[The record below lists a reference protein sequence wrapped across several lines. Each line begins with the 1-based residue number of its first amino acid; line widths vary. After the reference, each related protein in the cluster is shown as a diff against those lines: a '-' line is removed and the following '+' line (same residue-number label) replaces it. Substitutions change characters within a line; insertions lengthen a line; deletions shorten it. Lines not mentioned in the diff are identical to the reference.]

1 MTTHVTLEDALS
13 NVDLLEELP
22 LPDQQPCIEP
32 PPSSIMYQAN
42 FDTNFEDRNA
52 FVTGIARYIEQ
63 ATVHSSMNE
72 MLEEGHE
79 YAVMLYTWR
88 SCSRAIPQVKC
99 NEQPNRVEI
108 YEKTVEVL
116 EPEVTKLM
124 KFMYFQRKAIERFCS
139 EVKRLCHAE
148 RRKDFVSEA
157 YLLTL
162 GKFINMFAVLDE
174 LKNMKCSVKNDH
186 SAYKRAA
193 QFLRKMADPQ
203 SIQESQNLSM
213 FLANHNRI
221 TQCLHQQLEVI
232 PGYEEL
238 LADIVNICVD
248 YYENKMY
255 LTPSEKHM
263 LLKVMGF
270 GLYLMDGNVS
280 NIYKLDAKKRI
291 NLSKIDKFFKLQVV
305 PLFGDMQIE
314 LSRYIETSAHYEENK
329 SKWTCT
335 QSSISPQYNLC
346 EQMVQIREDHIR
358 FISELARYSN
368 SEVVTGSG
376 LDSQKSD
383 EEYRELFDLALRG
396 LQLLSKWSTHVMEVY
411 SWKLVHP
418 TDKFC
423 NKDCPGT
430 AEEYERAT
438 RYNYTSEEKFALVEV
453 IAMIKGLQ
461 VLMGRMESVF
471 NQAIRNTIYAA
482 LQDFA
487 QMTLREPLRQAVR
500 KKKNV
505 LISVL
510 QAIRKTVCD
519 WEGAREPPNDP
530 CLRGEKDPKGGFDI
544 KVPRRAVGPSS
555 TQLYMVRTMLESLIA
570 DKSGS
575 KKTLRSSLD
584 GPIVVAIEDFHKQ
597 SFFFTHLLNFSEALQ
612 QCCDLSQ
619 LWFREFF
626 LELTMGR
633 RIQFPIEMSMPWIL
647 TDHILETKEPSMMEY
662 VLYPLDL
669 YNDSGYY
676 ALTKFKKQFLYDEIE
691 AEVNLCFDQFV
702 YKLADQIF
710 AYYKAMAGSV
720 LLDKRFRAECKN
732 YGVIIPYPPSNRY
745 ETLLKQRHVQLLGR
759 SIDLNRLI
767 TQRISAAMYKS
778 LDHAI
783 SRFES
788 EDLTSIVELEWLL
801 EINRLTHRLLS
812 KHMTLD
818 SFDAMFREANHN
830 VSAPYGRITLHVF
843 WELNF
848 DFLPNYCYNGSTN
861 RFVRTAIPFTQEPQR
876 DKPANVQPY
885 YLYGSKPLN
894 IAYSH
899 IYSSYRNFVGPPHFK
914 TICRL
919 LGYQGIAVVME
930 ELLKIVKSLLQ
941 GTILQ
946 YVKTLIEVMPKICRL
961 PRHEYGSPGI
971 LEFFHHQLKDIIEYA
986 ELKTDVFQSLRE
998 VGNAIL
1004 FCLLIEQAL
1013 SQEEVCDLLH
1023 AAPFQNILPRVY
1035 IKEGERLEV
1044 RMKRLEAKYAPLHLV
1059 PLIERLGTPQQIAI
1073 AREGDLL
1080 TKERLCCGLSMFEV
1094 ILTRIRSFLQDGV
1107 WRGPPPT
1114 NGVMHVD
1121 ECMEFHR
1128 LWSAMQFV
1136 YCIPVG
1142 THEFTAEQCFGD
1154 GLNWAGCAIIV
1165 LLGQQR
1171 RFDLFD
1177 FCYHLLKV
1185 QRQDGKDEIIKNVP
1199 LKKMADRIRK
1209 YQILNNEIFAI
1220 LNKYMKAVETDS
1232 STVEHVRCFQPPI
1245 HQSLATTC
1253 CAPPP
1258 GAYEIKPGDLRG
1270 AASFDK
1276 SDRFRHVKAAAL
1288 PPPSP
1293 SRNALM
1299 SPVRRTLS
1307 VDGLVEGSSVKK
1319 EKNIMTTEKRQQKLL
1334 EKEIRSLLHQRGEQD
1349 RRLLA
1354 LEEELKKVEAKLLA
1368 AVREKTGL
1376 TANIT
1381 TLDRQR
1387 AELKKVNEF
1396 LKNKVS
1402 ADTTKKRIN
1411 SLTMELME
1419 ARNTLDVKNKELSV
1433 LQINTEGQMKVLETD
1448 LQAARVTVAAL
1459 KDRNKDLEDLHQVT
1473 KTQNEELENEN
1484 TRLHAVIRELKEEIK
1499 VLQGY
1504 LDTAN
1509 DQIQDLRLKL
1519 QEKTQEN
1526 TVASSQV
1533 EKVKQL
1539 ETELEQRTSELEIT
1553 QEVLRQKEEEA
1564 QKFQQE
1570 LQVSKDAL
1578 VEVEKRLEDQELE
1591 LKSSQKL
1598 VGDMEEQMK
1607 AANQEVQDSQAT
1619 VRQQEAE
1626 LARLREVLRRTE
1638 KELDERVAHLEQR
1651 YLFAEEERSK
1661 TQEQGLRRVE
1671 ELKMELALLRE
1682 AKREEEKI
1690 QIQLKQ
1696 EHSTLSEELM
1706 KEKALVDSL
1715 SVLVEQEREESEE
1728 RLGQLREEMEEV
1740 LGELTMLEEQEQGR
1754 QEACQRLQEANNEL
1768 EGQLSA
1774 TRALLESKNNDVAAL
1789 KEEHLAD
1796 TRKLQEAHTSSLSKM
1811 ADIVSELESAK
1822 EALKGADERQKALEA
1837 EVERVTQQMKEEMD
1851 KVVQQKEEEINKVRE
1866 GLEEHQERQL
1876 AEAKAREENSRML
1889 LEVQTH
1895 LALKDEEMKATEA
1908 VIIRLQQ
1915 ELQQQT
1921 KEREETLGQLEE
1933 QRELKDESRL
1943 ALEKQL
1949 NMAEQDK
1956 NRLQSRLD
1964 EVEQEGL
1971 SFQAQLDLMEERTQ
1985 ALQHELEEQRQ
1996 DRRALQEQVEVLA
2009 QEKVTMQWEL
2019 EEQRQELQRQ
2029 ITEAREESSPR
2040 SETKHWRK
2048 QYEELFA
2055 KVKPFQEQLNAF
2067 AAERNALLNENGAN
2081 QEELNKLSDAY
2092 ARLLGHQNQ
2101 KQKIKHVMKLKD
2113 ENISLKQEVAKLR
2126 SQVSR
2131 QKSDL
2136 EQLNSKLPGA
2146 PRR

>member
-124 KFMYFQRKAIERFCS
+124 KFMYFQRKAIERFCG

-383 EEYRELFDLALRG
+383 EEYRELFDLSLRG

-941 GTILQ
+941 GTVLQ

-1142 THEFTAEQCFGD
+1142 AHEYTAEQCFGD
-1154 GLNWAGCAIIV
+1154 GLNWAGCAVIV

-1253 CAPPP
+1253 
-1258 GAYEIKPGDLRG
+1258 
-1270 AASFDK
+1270 
-1276 SDRFRHVKAAAL
+1276 
-1288 PPPSP
+1288 
-1293 SRNALM
+1293 
-1299 SPVRRTLS
+1299 
-1307 VDGLVEGSSVKK
+1307 
-1319 EKNIMTTEKRQQKLL
+1319 
-1334 EKEIRSLLHQRGEQD
+1334 
-1349 RRLLA
+1349 
-1354 LEEELKKVEAKLLA
+1354 
-1368 AVREKTGL
+1368 
-1376 TANIT
+1376 
-1381 TLDRQR
+1381 
-1387 AELKKVNEF
+1387 
-1396 LKNKVS
+1396 
-1402 ADTTKKRIN
+1402 
-1411 SLTMELME
+1411 
-1419 ARNTLDVKNKELSV
+1419 
-1433 LQINTEGQMKVLETD
+1433 
-1448 LQAARVTVAAL
+1448 
-1459 KDRNKDLEDLHQVT
+1459 
-1473 KTQNEELENEN
+1473 
-1484 TRLHAVIRELKEEIK
+1484 
-1499 VLQGY
+1499 
-1504 LDTAN
+1504 
-1509 DQIQDLRLKL
+1509 
-1519 QEKTQEN
+1519 
-1526 TVASSQV
+1526 
-1533 EKVKQL
+1533 
-1539 ETELEQRTSELEIT
+1539 
-1553 QEVLRQKEEEA
+1553 
-1564 QKFQQE
+1564 
-1570 LQVSKDAL
+1570 
-1578 VEVEKRLEDQELE
+1578 
-1591 LKSSQKL
+1591 
-1598 VGDMEEQMK
+1598 
-1607 AANQEVQDSQAT
+1607 
-1619 VRQQEAE
+1619 
-1626 LARLREVLRRTE
+1626 
-1638 KELDERVAHLEQR
+1638 
-1651 YLFAEEERSK
+1651 
-1661 TQEQGLRRVE
+1661 
-1671 ELKMELALLRE
+1671 
-1682 AKREEEKI
+1682 
-1690 QIQLKQ
+1690 
-1696 EHSTLSEELM
+1696 
-1706 KEKALVDSL
+1706 
-1715 SVLVEQEREESEE
+1715 
-1728 RLGQLREEMEEV
+1728 
-1740 LGELTMLEEQEQGR
+1740 
-1754 QEACQRLQEANNEL
+1754 
-1768 EGQLSA
+1768 
-1774 TRALLESKNNDVAAL
+1774 
-1789 KEEHLAD
+1789 
-1796 TRKLQEAHTSSLSKM
+1796 
-1811 ADIVSELESAK
+1811 
-1822 EALKGADERQKALEA
+1822 
-1837 EVERVTQQMKEEMD
+1837 
-1851 KVVQQKEEEINKVRE
+1851 
-1866 GLEEHQERQL
+1866 
-1876 AEAKAREENSRML
+1876 
-1889 LEVQTH
+1889 
-1895 LALKDEEMKATEA
+1895 
-1908 VIIRLQQ
+1908 
-1915 ELQQQT
+1915 
-1921 KEREETLGQLEE
+1921 
-1933 QRELKDESRL
+1933 
-1943 ALEKQL
+1943 
-1949 NMAEQDK
+1949 
-1956 NRLQSRLD
+1956 
-1964 EVEQEGL
+1964 
-1971 SFQAQLDLMEERTQ
+1971 
-1985 ALQHELEEQRQ
+1985 
-1996 DRRALQEQVEVLA
+1996 
-2009 QEKVTMQWEL
+2009 
-2019 EEQRQELQRQ
+2019 
-2029 ITEAREESSPR
+2029 
-2040 SETKHWRK
+2040 
-2048 QYEELFA
+2048 
-2055 KVKPFQEQLNAF
+2055 
-2067 AAERNALLNENGAN
+2067 
-2081 QEELNKLSDAY
+2081 
-2092 ARLLGHQNQ
+2092 
-2101 KQKIKHVMKLKD
+2101 
-2113 ENISLKQEVAKLR
+2113 
-2126 SQVSR
+2126 
-2131 QKSDL
+2131 
-2136 EQLNSKLPGA
+2136 
-2146 PRR
+2146 

>member
-291 NLSKIDKFFKLQVV
+291 NLSKIDKFFKQLQVV

-314 LSRYIETSAHYEENK
+314 LARYIKTSAHYEENK

-335 QSSISPQYNLC
+335 QSSISPQYNIC
-346 EQMVQIREDHIR
+346 EQMVQIRDDHIR

-396 LQLLSKWSTHVMEVY
+396 LQLLSKWSAHVMEVY

-438 RYNYTSEEKFALVEV
+438 RYNYTSEEKFAFVEV

-487 QMTLREPLRQAVR
+487 QVTLREPLRQAVR

-510 QAIRKTVCD
+510 QAIRKTICD
-519 WEGAREPPNDP
+519 WEGGREPPNDP

-555 TQLYMVRTMLESLIA
+555 TQACQWSPRALFHPTGGTQGRRGCRSLLYMVRTMLESLIA

-584 GPIVVAIEDFHKQ
+584 GPIVLAIEDFHKQ
-597 SFFFTHLLNFSEALQ
+597 SFFFTHLLNISEALQ

-669 YNDSGYY
+669 YNDSAYY

-778 LDHAI
+778 LDQAI

-801 EINRLTHRLLS
+801 EINRLTHRLLC

-1013 SQEEVCDLLH
+1013 VSPDPEGIGMSLGWKGCQHQPDIEAP
-1023 AAPFQNILPRVY
+1023 AASICNIFPYSKHYSHFPESRRAVPHTPSHFWNADTSSGPLRVFPSLVALCALNLIFCSVTPFA
-1035 IKEGERLEV
+1035 EGERLEV

-1059 PLIERLGTPQQIAI
+1059 PLIERLGTPQVPTLYNEWA
-1073 AREGDLL
+1073 ASTDF
-1080 TKERLCCGLSMFEV
+1080 TKNKLEKESIMSLPLS
-1094 ILTRIRSFLQDGV
+1094 LSSSPTSQLQPLSLPAP
-1107 WRGPPPT
+1107 R
-1114 NGVMHVD
+1114 
-1121 ECMEFHR
+1121 
-1128 LWSAMQFV
+1128 
-1136 YCIPVG
+1136 
-1142 THEFTAEQCFGD
+1142 QCFGD
-1154 GLNWAGCAIIV
+1154 GLNWAGCSIIV

-1209 YQILNNEIFAI
+1209 YQILNNEVFAI
-1220 LNKYMKAVETDS
+1220 LNKYMKSVETDS

-1253 CAPPP
+1253 
-1258 GAYEIKPGDLRG
+1258 
-1270 AASFDK
+1270 
-1276 SDRFRHVKAAAL
+1276 
-1288 PPPSP
+1288 
-1293 SRNALM
+1293 
-1299 SPVRRTLS
+1299 
-1307 VDGLVEGSSVKK
+1307 
-1319 EKNIMTTEKRQQKLL
+1319 
-1334 EKEIRSLLHQRGEQD
+1334 
-1349 RRLLA
+1349 
-1354 LEEELKKVEAKLLA
+1354 
-1368 AVREKTGL
+1368 
-1376 TANIT
+1376 
-1381 TLDRQR
+1381 
-1387 AELKKVNEF
+1387 
-1396 LKNKVS
+1396 
-1402 ADTTKKRIN
+1402 
-1411 SLTMELME
+1411 
-1419 ARNTLDVKNKELSV
+1419 
-1433 LQINTEGQMKVLETD
+1433 
-1448 LQAARVTVAAL
+1448 
-1459 KDRNKDLEDLHQVT
+1459 
-1473 KTQNEELENEN
+1473 
-1484 TRLHAVIRELKEEIK
+1484 
-1499 VLQGY
+1499 
-1504 LDTAN
+1504 
-1509 DQIQDLRLKL
+1509 
-1519 QEKTQEN
+1519 
-1526 TVASSQV
+1526 
-1533 EKVKQL
+1533 
-1539 ETELEQRTSELEIT
+1539 
-1553 QEVLRQKEEEA
+1553 
-1564 QKFQQE
+1564 
-1570 LQVSKDAL
+1570 
-1578 VEVEKRLEDQELE
+1578 
-1591 LKSSQKL
+1591 
-1598 VGDMEEQMK
+1598 
-1607 AANQEVQDSQAT
+1607 
-1619 VRQQEAE
+1619 
-1626 LARLREVLRRTE
+1626 
-1638 KELDERVAHLEQR
+1638 
-1651 YLFAEEERSK
+1651 
-1661 TQEQGLRRVE
+1661 
-1671 ELKMELALLRE
+1671 
-1682 AKREEEKI
+1682 
-1690 QIQLKQ
+1690 
-1696 EHSTLSEELM
+1696 
-1706 KEKALVDSL
+1706 
-1715 SVLVEQEREESEE
+1715 
-1728 RLGQLREEMEEV
+1728 
-1740 LGELTMLEEQEQGR
+1740 
-1754 QEACQRLQEANNEL
+1754 
-1768 EGQLSA
+1768 
-1774 TRALLESKNNDVAAL
+1774 
-1789 KEEHLAD
+1789 
-1796 TRKLQEAHTSSLSKM
+1796 
-1811 ADIVSELESAK
+1811 
-1822 EALKGADERQKALEA
+1822 
-1837 EVERVTQQMKEEMD
+1837 
-1851 KVVQQKEEEINKVRE
+1851 
-1866 GLEEHQERQL
+1866 
-1876 AEAKAREENSRML
+1876 
-1889 LEVQTH
+1889 
-1895 LALKDEEMKATEA
+1895 
-1908 VIIRLQQ
+1908 
-1915 ELQQQT
+1915 
-1921 KEREETLGQLEE
+1921 
-1933 QRELKDESRL
+1933 
-1943 ALEKQL
+1943 
-1949 NMAEQDK
+1949 
-1956 NRLQSRLD
+1956 
-1964 EVEQEGL
+1964 
-1971 SFQAQLDLMEERTQ
+1971 
-1985 ALQHELEEQRQ
+1985 
-1996 DRRALQEQVEVLA
+1996 
-2009 QEKVTMQWEL
+2009 
-2019 EEQRQELQRQ
+2019 
-2029 ITEAREESSPR
+2029 
-2040 SETKHWRK
+2040 
-2048 QYEELFA
+2048 
-2055 KVKPFQEQLNAF
+2055 
-2067 AAERNALLNENGAN
+2067 
-2081 QEELNKLSDAY
+2081 
-2092 ARLLGHQNQ
+2092 
-2101 KQKIKHVMKLKD
+2101 
-2113 ENISLKQEVAKLR
+2113 
-2126 SQVSR
+2126 
-2131 QKSDL
+2131 
-2136 EQLNSKLPGA
+2136 
-2146 PRR
+2146 

>member
-1 MTTHVTLEDALS
+1 
-13 NVDLLEELP
+13 
-22 LPDQQPCIEP
+22 
-32 PPSSIMYQAN
+32 
-42 FDTNFEDRNA
+42 
-52 FVTGIARYIEQ
+52 
-63 ATVHSSMNE
+63 
-72 MLEEGHE
+72 
-79 YAVMLYTWR
+79 
-88 SCSRAIPQVKC
+88 
-99 NEQPNRVEI
+99 
-108 YEKTVEVL
+108 
-116 EPEVTKLM
+116 
-124 KFMYFQRKAIERFCS
+124 
-139 EVKRLCHAE
+139 
-148 RRKDFVSEA
+148 
-157 YLLTL
+157 
-162 GKFINMFAVLDE
+162 
-174 LKNMKCSVKNDH
+174 
-186 SAYKRAA
+186 
-193 QFLRKMADPQ
+193 
-203 SIQESQNLSM
+203 
-213 FLANHNRI
+213 
-221 TQCLHQQLEVI
+221 
-232 PGYEEL
+232 
-238 LADIVNICVD
+238 
-248 YYENKMY
+248 
-255 LTPSEKHM
+255 
-263 LLKVMGF
+263 MGF

-368 SEVVTGSG
+368 SE
-376 LDSQKSD
+376 
-383 EEYRELFDLALRG
+383 
-396 LQLLSKWSTHVMEVY
+396 Y

-519 WEGAREPPNDP
+519 WDGAREPPNDP

-584 GPIVVAIEDFHKQ
+584 GPIVVAIEDFHKH

-767 TQRISAAMYKS
+767 TQRISAA
-778 LDHAI
+778 I
-783 SRFES
+783 
-788 EDLTSIVELEWLL
+788 
-801 EINRLTHRLLS
+801 
-812 KHMTLD
+812 
-818 SFDAMFREANHN
+818 
-830 VSAPYGRITLHVF
+830 
-843 WELNF
+843 
-848 DFLPNYCYNGSTN
+848 
-861 RFVRTAIPFTQEPQR
+861 FVRTAIPFTQEPQR

-1035 IKEGERLEV
+1035 IKEGERLE
-1044 RMKRLEAKYAPLHLV
+1044 
-1059 PLIERLGTPQQIAI
+1059 QIAI

-1142 THEFTAEQCFGD
+1142 THEFTAEQ
-1154 GLNWAGCAIIV
+1154 
-1165 LLGQQR
+1165 
-1171 RFDLFD
+1171 
-1177 FCYHLLKV
+1177 
-1185 QRQDGKDEIIKNVP
+1185 DGKDEIIKNVP

-1253 CAPPP
+1253 
-1258 GAYEIKPGDLRG
+1258 
-1270 AASFDK
+1270 
-1276 SDRFRHVKAAAL
+1276 
-1288 PPPSP
+1288 
-1293 SRNALM
+1293 
-1299 SPVRRTLS
+1299 
-1307 VDGLVEGSSVKK
+1307 
-1319 EKNIMTTEKRQQKLL
+1319 
-1334 EKEIRSLLHQRGEQD
+1334 
-1349 RRLLA
+1349 
-1354 LEEELKKVEAKLLA
+1354 
-1368 AVREKTGL
+1368 
-1376 TANIT
+1376 
-1381 TLDRQR
+1381 
-1387 AELKKVNEF
+1387 
-1396 LKNKVS
+1396 
-1402 ADTTKKRIN
+1402 
-1411 SLTMELME
+1411 
-1419 ARNTLDVKNKELSV
+1419 
-1433 LQINTEGQMKVLETD
+1433 
-1448 LQAARVTVAAL
+1448 
-1459 KDRNKDLEDLHQVT
+1459 
-1473 KTQNEELENEN
+1473 
-1484 TRLHAVIRELKEEIK
+1484 
-1499 VLQGY
+1499 
-1504 LDTAN
+1504 
-1509 DQIQDLRLKL
+1509 
-1519 QEKTQEN
+1519 
-1526 TVASSQV
+1526 
-1533 EKVKQL
+1533 
-1539 ETELEQRTSELEIT
+1539 
-1553 QEVLRQKEEEA
+1553 
-1564 QKFQQE
+1564 
-1570 LQVSKDAL
+1570 
-1578 VEVEKRLEDQELE
+1578 
-1591 LKSSQKL
+1591 
-1598 VGDMEEQMK
+1598 
-1607 AANQEVQDSQAT
+1607 
-1619 VRQQEAE
+1619 
-1626 LARLREVLRRTE
+1626 
-1638 KELDERVAHLEQR
+1638 
-1651 YLFAEEERSK
+1651 
-1661 TQEQGLRRVE
+1661 
-1671 ELKMELALLRE
+1671 
-1682 AKREEEKI
+1682 
-1690 QIQLKQ
+1690 
-1696 EHSTLSEELM
+1696 
-1706 KEKALVDSL
+1706 
-1715 SVLVEQEREESEE
+1715 
-1728 RLGQLREEMEEV
+1728 
-1740 LGELTMLEEQEQGR
+1740 
-1754 QEACQRLQEANNEL
+1754 
-1768 EGQLSA
+1768 
-1774 TRALLESKNNDVAAL
+1774 
-1789 KEEHLAD
+1789 
-1796 TRKLQEAHTSSLSKM
+1796 
-1811 ADIVSELESAK
+1811 
-1822 EALKGADERQKALEA
+1822 
-1837 EVERVTQQMKEEMD
+1837 
-1851 KVVQQKEEEINKVRE
+1851 
-1866 GLEEHQERQL
+1866 
-1876 AEAKAREENSRML
+1876 
-1889 LEVQTH
+1889 
-1895 LALKDEEMKATEA
+1895 
-1908 VIIRLQQ
+1908 
-1915 ELQQQT
+1915 
-1921 KEREETLGQLEE
+1921 
-1933 QRELKDESRL
+1933 
-1943 ALEKQL
+1943 
-1949 NMAEQDK
+1949 
-1956 NRLQSRLD
+1956 
-1964 EVEQEGL
+1964 
-1971 SFQAQLDLMEERTQ
+1971 
-1985 ALQHELEEQRQ
+1985 
-1996 DRRALQEQVEVLA
+1996 
-2009 QEKVTMQWEL
+2009 
-2019 EEQRQELQRQ
+2019 
-2029 ITEAREESSPR
+2029 
-2040 SETKHWRK
+2040 
-2048 QYEELFA
+2048 
-2055 KVKPFQEQLNAF
+2055 
-2067 AAERNALLNENGAN
+2067 
-2081 QEELNKLSDAY
+2081 
-2092 ARLLGHQNQ
+2092 
-2101 KQKIKHVMKLKD
+2101 
-2113 ENISLKQEVAKLR
+2113 
-2126 SQVSR
+2126 
-2131 QKSDL
+2131 
-2136 EQLNSKLPGA
+2136 
-2146 PRR
+2146 

>member
-221 TQCLHQQLEVI
+221 TQAEVI

-291 NLSKIDKFFKLQVV
+291 NLSKIDKFFKQLQVV

-314 LSRYIETSAHYEENK
+314 LARYIKTSAHYEENK
-329 SKWTCT
+329 SKLCVAGRAGAALAIPANLPIVRWGAQDMETVESNIDSSLQGGWSRDIQVERWTCT
-335 QSSISPQYNLC
+335 QSSISPQYNIC
-346 EQMVQIREDHIR
+346 EQMVQIRDDHIR

-396 LQLLSKWSTHVMEVY
+396 LQLLSKWSAHVMEVY

-438 RYNYTSEEKFALVEV
+438 RYNYTSEEKFAFVEV

-487 QMTLREPLRQAVR
+487 QVTLREPLRQAVR

-510 QAIRKTVCD
+510 QAIRKTICD
-519 WEGAREPPNDP
+519 WEGGREPPNDP

-584 GPIVVAIEDFHKQ
+584 GPIVLAIEEFHKQ
-597 SFFFTHLLNFSEALQ
+597 SFFFTHLLNISEALQ

-669 YNDSGYY
+669 YNDSAYY

-745 ETLLKQRHVQLLGR
+745 ETLLKQRHVQ
-759 SIDLNRLI
+759 
-767 TQRISAAMYKS
+767 
-778 LDHAI
+778 
-783 SRFES
+783 
-788 EDLTSIVELEWLL
+788 ELEWLL
-801 EINRLTHRLLS
+801 EINRLTHRLLC

-885 YLYGSKPLN
+885 YLYGSK
-894 IAYSH
+894 
-899 IYSSYRNFVGPPHFK
+899 
-914 TICRL
+914 
-919 LGYQGIAVVME
+919 
-930 ELLKIVKSLLQ
+930 
-941 GTILQ
+941 
-946 YVKTLIEVMPKICRL
+946 
-961 PRHEYGSPGI
+961 
-971 LEFFHHQLKDIIEYA
+971 
-986 ELKTDVFQSLRE
+986 
-998 VGNAIL
+998 
-1004 FCLLIEQAL
+1004 
-1013 SQEEVCDLLH
+1013 
-1023 AAPFQNILPRVY
+1023 
-1035 IKEGERLEV
+1035 
-1044 RMKRLEAKYAPLHLV
+1044 
-1059 PLIERLGTPQQIAI
+1059 
-1073 AREGDLL
+1073 
-1080 TKERLCCGLSMFEV
+1080 
-1094 ILTRIRSFLQDGV
+1094 
-1107 WRGPPPT
+1107 
-1114 NGVMHVD
+1114 
-1121 ECMEFHR
+1121 
-1128 LWSAMQFV
+1128 
-1136 YCIPVG
+1136 
-1142 THEFTAEQCFGD
+1142 
-1154 GLNWAGCAIIV
+1154 
-1165 LLGQQR
+1165 
-1171 RFDLFD
+1171 
-1177 FCYHLLKV
+1177 
-1185 QRQDGKDEIIKNVP
+1185 
-1199 LKKMADRIRK
+1199 
-1209 YQILNNEIFAI
+1209 
-1220 LNKYMKAVETDS
+1220 
-1232 STVEHVRCFQPPI
+1232 
-1245 HQSLATTC
+1245 
-1253 CAPPP
+1253 
-1258 GAYEIKPGDLRG
+1258 
-1270 AASFDK
+1270 
-1276 SDRFRHVKAAAL
+1276 
-1288 PPPSP
+1288 
-1293 SRNALM
+1293 
-1299 SPVRRTLS
+1299 
-1307 VDGLVEGSSVKK
+1307 
-1319 EKNIMTTEKRQQKLL
+1319 
-1334 EKEIRSLLHQRGEQD
+1334 
-1349 RRLLA
+1349 
-1354 LEEELKKVEAKLLA
+1354 
-1368 AVREKTGL
+1368 
-1376 TANIT
+1376 
-1381 TLDRQR
+1381 
-1387 AELKKVNEF
+1387 
-1396 LKNKVS
+1396 
-1402 ADTTKKRIN
+1402 
-1411 SLTMELME
+1411 
-1419 ARNTLDVKNKELSV
+1419 
-1433 LQINTEGQMKVLETD
+1433 
-1448 LQAARVTVAAL
+1448 
-1459 KDRNKDLEDLHQVT
+1459 
-1473 KTQNEELENEN
+1473 
-1484 TRLHAVIRELKEEIK
+1484 
-1499 VLQGY
+1499 
-1504 LDTAN
+1504 
-1509 DQIQDLRLKL
+1509 
-1519 QEKTQEN
+1519 
-1526 TVASSQV
+1526 
-1533 EKVKQL
+1533 
-1539 ETELEQRTSELEIT
+1539 
-1553 QEVLRQKEEEA
+1553 
-1564 QKFQQE
+1564 
-1570 LQVSKDAL
+1570 VSK
-1578 VEVEKRLEDQELE
+1578 
-1591 LKSSQKL
+1591 
-1598 VGDMEEQMK
+1598 
-1607 AANQEVQDSQAT
+1607 
-1619 VRQQEAE
+1619 
-1626 LARLREVLRRTE
+1626 
-1638 KELDERVAHLEQR
+1638 
-1651 YLFAEEERSK
+1651 
-1661 TQEQGLRRVE
+1661 
-1671 ELKMELALLRE
+1671 
-1682 AKREEEKI
+1682 
-1690 QIQLKQ
+1690 
-1696 EHSTLSEELM
+1696 
-1706 KEKALVDSL
+1706 
-1715 SVLVEQEREESEE
+1715 
-1728 RLGQLREEMEEV
+1728 
-1740 LGELTMLEEQEQGR
+1740 
-1754 QEACQRLQEANNEL
+1754 
-1768 EGQLSA
+1768 
-1774 TRALLESKNNDVAAL
+1774 
-1789 KEEHLAD
+1789 
-1796 TRKLQEAHTSSLSKM
+1796 
-1811 ADIVSELESAK
+1811 
-1822 EALKGADERQKALEA
+1822 
-1837 EVERVTQQMKEEMD
+1837 
-1851 KVVQQKEEEINKVRE
+1851 
-1866 GLEEHQERQL
+1866 
-1876 AEAKAREENSRML
+1876 
-1889 LEVQTH
+1889 
-1895 LALKDEEMKATEA
+1895 
-1908 VIIRLQQ
+1908 
-1915 ELQQQT
+1915 
-1921 KEREETLGQLEE
+1921 
-1933 QRELKDESRL
+1933 
-1943 ALEKQL
+1943 
-1949 NMAEQDK
+1949 
-1956 NRLQSRLD
+1956 
-1964 EVEQEGL
+1964 
-1971 SFQAQLDLMEERTQ
+1971 
-1985 ALQHELEEQRQ
+1985 
-1996 DRRALQEQVEVLA
+1996 
-2009 QEKVTMQWEL
+2009 
-2019 EEQRQELQRQ
+2019 
-2029 ITEAREESSPR
+2029 
-2040 SETKHWRK
+2040 
-2048 QYEELFA
+2048 
-2055 KVKPFQEQLNAF
+2055 
-2067 AAERNALLNENGAN
+2067 
-2081 QEELNKLSDAY
+2081 
-2092 ARLLGHQNQ
+2092 
-2101 KQKIKHVMKLKD
+2101 
-2113 ENISLKQEVAKLR
+2113 
-2126 SQVSR
+2126 
-2131 QKSDL
+2131 
-2136 EQLNSKLPGA
+2136 
-2146 PRR
+2146 

>member
-1 MTTHVTLEDALS
+1 MNNSILLEEQLIKKSQQKRRTSPSNFKVRFFVLTKTSLAYFEDRHGKKRTLKGSIELSRIKCVEIVKSDIIIPCHYKYPFQVVHDNYLLYVFAPDRESRQRWVLALKEETRNNNSLVPKYHPNFWLDGRWRCCGQVEKLAVGCAQYDPTKNASKKPLPPTPEDNRRSLREPEETVVIALYDYETNDPQELTLQRDEEYYLLDSSEIHWWRVQDRNGHEGYVPSSYLVEKSPNNLETYEWYNKSISRDKAEKLLLDTGKEGAFMVRDSRTPGTYTVSVFTKAIVSENNPCIKHYHIKETNDNPKRYYVAEKYVFDSIPLLVNYHQHNGGGKWMIDPSELTFVQEIGSGQFGLVHLGYWLNKDKVAIKTIQEGAMSEEDFIEEAEVMMKLSHPKLVQLYGVCLEQSPLCLVFEFMEHGCLSDYLRSQRGLFAAETLLGMCLDVCEGMAYLEKECVIHRDLAARNCLVGENQVIKVSDFGMTRFVLDDQYTSSTGTKFPVKWASPEVFSFSRYSSKSDVWSFGVLMWEVFSEGKIPYENRSNSEVVEDITTGFRLYKPRLASSHIYQIMNHCWKEDSQRQLACAPVPKLLQRQHPDRGWHWVTGREAPPLNWGRGQSSGDVSPLPPASVSGVRTTETAAMTTHVTLEDALS

-221 TQCLHQQLEVI
+221 TQQLEVI

-291 NLSKIDKFFKLQVV
+291 NLSKIDKFFKQLQVV

-314 LSRYIETSAHYEENK
+314 LARYIKTSAHYEENK
-329 SKWTCT
+329 SKPLQWASSVLLPVGTGRSGLPSAVRWSQMALPFITLVLSSGSVSTQWTCT
-335 QSSISPQYNLC
+335 QSSISPQYNIC
-346 EQMVQIREDHIR
+346 EQMVQIRDDHIR

-396 LQLLSKWSTHVMEVY
+396 LQLLSKWSAHVMEVY

-438 RYNYTSEEKFALVEV
+438 RYNYTSEEKFAFVEV

-487 QMTLREPLRQAVR
+487 QVTLREPLRQAVR

-510 QAIRKTVCD
+510 QAIRKTICD
-519 WEGAREPPNDP
+519 WEGGREPPNDP

-584 GPIVVAIEDFHKQ
+584 GPIVLAIEDFHKQ
-597 SFFFTHLLNFSEALQ
+597 SFFFTHLLNISEALQ

-669 YNDSGYY
+669 YNDSAYY

-691 AEVNLCFDQFV
+691 AEASHPSSFGSRHLVPELGFSDLWLWGHDRHLVAARRGPVNLCFDQFV

-745 ETLLKQRHVQLLGR
+745 ETLLKQRHVQPLSSHHKLQPTSFR

-778 LDHAI
+778 LDQAI

-801 EINRLTHRLLS
+801 EINRLTHRLLC

-861 RFVRTAIPFTQEPQR
+861 RN
-876 DKPANVQPY
+876 K
-885 YLYGSKPLN
+885 
-894 IAYSH
+894 
-899 IYSSYRNFVGPPHFK
+899 
-914 TICRL
+914 
-919 LGYQGIAVVME
+919 
-930 ELLKIVKSLLQ
+930 
-941 GTILQ
+941 
-946 YVKTLIEVMPKICRL
+946 
-961 PRHEYGSPGI
+961 
-971 LEFFHHQLKDIIEYA
+971 
-986 ELKTDVFQSLRE
+986 
-998 VGNAIL
+998 
-1004 FCLLIEQAL
+1004 
-1013 SQEEVCDLLH
+1013 
-1023 AAPFQNILPRVY
+1023 PRVESVSLGFSVSIRGKETG
-1035 IKEGERLEV
+1035 IKGE
-1044 RMKRLEAKYAPLHLV
+1044 
-1059 PLIERLGTPQQIAI
+1059 
-1073 AREGDLL
+1073 
-1080 TKERLCCGLSMFEV
+1080 
-1094 ILTRIRSFLQDGV
+1094 
-1107 WRGPPPT
+1107 
-1114 NGVMHVD
+1114 
-1121 ECMEFHR
+1121 
-1128 LWSAMQFV
+1128 
-1136 YCIPVG
+1136 
-1142 THEFTAEQCFGD
+1142 
-1154 GLNWAGCAIIV
+1154 
-1165 LLGQQR
+1165 
-1171 RFDLFD
+1171 
-1177 FCYHLLKV
+1177 
-1185 QRQDGKDEIIKNVP
+1185 
-1199 LKKMADRIRK
+1199 
-1209 YQILNNEIFAI
+1209 
-1220 LNKYMKAVETDS
+1220 
-1232 STVEHVRCFQPPI
+1232 
-1245 HQSLATTC
+1245 
-1253 CAPPP
+1253 
-1258 GAYEIKPGDLRG
+1258 
-1270 AASFDK
+1270 
-1276 SDRFRHVKAAAL
+1276 
-1288 PPPSP
+1288 
-1293 SRNALM
+1293 
-1299 SPVRRTLS
+1299 S
-1307 VDGLVEGSSVKK
+1307 V
-1319 EKNIMTTEKRQQKLL
+1319 
-1334 EKEIRSLLHQRGEQD
+1334 
-1349 RRLLA
+1349 
-1354 LEEELKKVEAKLLA
+1354 
-1368 AVREKTGL
+1368 
-1376 TANIT
+1376 
-1381 TLDRQR
+1381 
-1387 AELKKVNEF
+1387 
-1396 LKNKVS
+1396 
-1402 ADTTKKRIN
+1402 
-1411 SLTMELME
+1411 
-1419 ARNTLDVKNKELSV
+1419 
-1433 LQINTEGQMKVLETD
+1433 
-1448 LQAARVTVAAL
+1448 
-1459 KDRNKDLEDLHQVT
+1459 
-1473 KTQNEELENEN
+1473 
-1484 TRLHAVIRELKEEIK
+1484 
-1499 VLQGY
+1499 
-1504 LDTAN
+1504 
-1509 DQIQDLRLKL
+1509 
-1519 QEKTQEN
+1519 
-1526 TVASSQV
+1526 
-1533 EKVKQL
+1533 
-1539 ETELEQRTSELEIT
+1539 
-1553 QEVLRQKEEEA
+1553 
-1564 QKFQQE
+1564 
-1570 LQVSKDAL
+1570 
-1578 VEVEKRLEDQELE
+1578 
-1591 LKSSQKL
+1591 
-1598 VGDMEEQMK
+1598 
-1607 AANQEVQDSQAT
+1607 
-1619 VRQQEAE
+1619 
-1626 LARLREVLRRTE
+1626 
-1638 KELDERVAHLEQR
+1638 
-1651 YLFAEEERSK
+1651 
-1661 TQEQGLRRVE
+1661 
-1671 ELKMELALLRE
+1671 
-1682 AKREEEKI
+1682 
-1690 QIQLKQ
+1690 
-1696 EHSTLSEELM
+1696 
-1706 KEKALVDSL
+1706 
-1715 SVLVEQEREESEE
+1715 
-1728 RLGQLREEMEEV
+1728 
-1740 LGELTMLEEQEQGR
+1740 
-1754 QEACQRLQEANNEL
+1754 
-1768 EGQLSA
+1768 
-1774 TRALLESKNNDVAAL
+1774 
-1789 KEEHLAD
+1789 
-1796 TRKLQEAHTSSLSKM
+1796 
-1811 ADIVSELESAK
+1811 
-1822 EALKGADERQKALEA
+1822 
-1837 EVERVTQQMKEEMD
+1837 
-1851 KVVQQKEEEINKVRE
+1851 
-1866 GLEEHQERQL
+1866 
-1876 AEAKAREENSRML
+1876 
-1889 LEVQTH
+1889 
-1895 LALKDEEMKATEA
+1895 
-1908 VIIRLQQ
+1908 
-1915 ELQQQT
+1915 
-1921 KEREETLGQLEE
+1921 
-1933 QRELKDESRL
+1933 
-1943 ALEKQL
+1943 
-1949 NMAEQDK
+1949 
-1956 NRLQSRLD
+1956 
-1964 EVEQEGL
+1964 
-1971 SFQAQLDLMEERTQ
+1971 
-1985 ALQHELEEQRQ
+1985 
-1996 DRRALQEQVEVLA
+1996 
-2009 QEKVTMQWEL
+2009 
-2019 EEQRQELQRQ
+2019 
-2029 ITEAREESSPR
+2029 
-2040 SETKHWRK
+2040 
-2048 QYEELFA
+2048 
-2055 KVKPFQEQLNAF
+2055 
-2067 AAERNALLNENGAN
+2067 
-2081 QEELNKLSDAY
+2081 
-2092 ARLLGHQNQ
+2092 
-2101 KQKIKHVMKLKD
+2101 
-2113 ENISLKQEVAKLR
+2113 
-2126 SQVSR
+2126 
-2131 QKSDL
+2131 
-2136 EQLNSKLPGA
+2136 
-2146 PRR
+2146 